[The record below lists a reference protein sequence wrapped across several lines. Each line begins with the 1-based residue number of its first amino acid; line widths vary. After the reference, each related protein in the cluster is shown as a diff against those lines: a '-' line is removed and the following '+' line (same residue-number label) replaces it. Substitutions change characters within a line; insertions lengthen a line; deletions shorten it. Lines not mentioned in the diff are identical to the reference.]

1 MLPSFSILVRNNPLR
16 VRSIANSLLAFSL
29 IVSSPL
35 RAHADDSENLNWF
48 ENKIRPALIEHCQD
62 CHAVDSEAS
71 GGLLL
76 DSRDGWQAGGD
87 SGAAIVP
94 GKPAESLLL
103 KAMSYEDP
111 ELQMPPDGK
120 LPAEVTD
127 AFRQWIADGAIDPRR
142 GEGSIERQTGLPVD
156 RAQEHWS
163 YRPIQPLPEEL
174 ASASDWIDRLIER
187 QLREADYE
195 PLEKASERVLL
206 RRLYFGLT
214 GLPPTREQLDS
225 YLRSADP
232 NRYEQLVDQLL
243 ESPRFGE
250 HFARK
255 WMDVVRYADSI
266 TLRGFVLPEA
276 WRYRDYLIDAF
287 NEDRPFDQMVIEQVA
302 GDMLPREGVD
312 LRQQRRQVIATG
324 FLALGNTNLE
334 RQDKTQLDMDHID
347 EQLQVL
353 GRAFLGQTIGCAR
366 CHDHKFDPIP
376 TADYY
381 ALAGIFRSAEA
392 MDHENVSKW
401 IETPLPVSEEE
412 ASFRKVIQNQL
423 TAAQKQLQA
432 KTKLLTKME
441 QAANQSQLA
450 PGIIVDDLDAKLVGS
465 WRASQ
470 SVAGYVGKSYLV
482 AETGAA
488 TEPLQAIFSAKIKKA
503 GEYEVRVA
511 FTPHSNRTSKAKYQV
526 QHSDGTSEVVVD
538 QRKLARGESWFSLGK
553 FQFRKGKENA
563 VTLFASGND
572 GAVIADAVNWI
583 LHEKGKA
590 APPPKTSSK
599 EDLAELEGLR
609 QEVESL
615 QAERDTLQSR
625 LPPQQKFLTI
635 RETGKAQNI
644 PVHIRGDVH
653 NLGETVPRGFLTAVK
668 PSLPEAFSDQSS
680 GRLELARWLV
690 ADQNPLSARVY
701 ANRVWLWLMGRGLV
715 STPNNFGTTGQDPTH
730 PELLDGL
737 AMQLKES
744 DWSTKALVK
753 TIVLSDAYQ
762 RESSPVRS
770 VAGGYF
776 EMEEMDPK
784 NSLYWRAA
792 RRRLGVEAMRDAMLS
807 VSGELEHKI
816 GGSLIKSGTK
826 ADYNYKHEGARR
838 AIYQP
843 VFRNSLP
850 ELFEA
855 FDFADT
861 SVSIGERPRSTV
873 ATQGLVLMNHPW
885 VVARAQRAAK
895 RIMTEERG
903 AKSESGDQAPSELGN
918 AERIRLLYLRCFG
931 REPDFEESDLLL
943 GFLQSGGTDTQEF
956 EKRWTQVI
964 HSMFA
969 SLDFRYLE

>member
-1 MLPSFSILVRNNPLR
+1 MLPSFSIPVRNIPLVLR
-16 VRSIANSLLAFSL
+16 CIAFCLLALSL
-29 IVSSPL
+29 IAIRPSA
-35 RAHADDSENLNWF
+35 RADDSEKLQWF
-48 ENKIRPALIEHCQD
+48 EKKIRPALIEHCQD
-62 CHAVDSEAS
+62 CHAVDSESS

-94 GKPAESLLL
+94 GKPAESLLF
-103 KAMSYEDP
+103 KAISYEDP

-120 LPAEVTD
+120 LPAEVSD
-127 AFRQWIADGAIDPRR
+127 AFRQWIYDGAIDPRR
-142 GEGSIERQTGLPVD
+142 GEGSIERQSGLPVD

-163 YRPIQPLPEEL
+163 YRPIRPLPEEL
-174 ASASDWIDRLIER
+174 ASASDWIDRLIEL
-187 QLREADYE
+187 QLREAEYE
-195 PLEKASERVLL
+195 PLEKASERVLV
-206 RRLYFGLT
+206 RRLYFDLT
-214 GLPPTREQLDS
+214 GLPPTKEQLDA
-225 YLRSADP
+225 YLRSTAS
-232 NRYEQLVDQLL
+232 NRYDQLVDELL

-276 WRYRDYLIDAF
+276 WRYRDYLIEAF
-287 NEDRPFDQMVIEQVA
+287 NADRPFDQMVIEQVA

-312 LRQQRRQVIATG
+312 LLQRQRQVIATG

-381 ALAGIFRSAEA
+381 ALAGIFRSAKA
-392 MDHENVSKW
+392 MDHANVSKW

-412 ASFRKVIQNQL
+412 ESRRKVIQDQI
-423 TAAQKQLQA
+423 TASQKQLQA
-432 KTKLLTKME
+432 KTKLLSKME
-441 QAANQSQLA
+441 QIANQSQIA
-450 PGIIVDDLDAKLVGS
+450 PGIVVDDIDAKLVGS

-470 SVAGYVGKSYLV
+470 SVTGYIGKSYLV
-482 AETGAA
+482 AEMGVA
-488 TEPLQAIFSAKIKKA
+488 TEPLQAIFSTKFKKA

-511 FTPHSNRTSKAKYQV
+511 FTPNSNRTSKAKYQV

-553 FQFRKGKENA
+553 FQFDKGKENA
-563 VTLFASGND
+563 VTLFASNND

-583 LHEKGKA
+583 LYEKGKA
-590 APPPKTSSK
+590 VPSRKATSK
-599 EDLAELEGLR
+599 EDLVELEGLR
-609 QEVESL
+609 QEVKSL
-615 QAERDTLQSR
+615 EAERDSLQSK
-625 LPPQQKFLTI
+625 LSPQQKYLTV
-635 RETGKAQNI
+635 RETGKVRNI

-653 NLGETVPRGFLTAVK
+653 NLGGTVPRGFLTAVK
-668 PSLPEAFSDQSS
+668 PSLTESLSDESS

-715 STPNNFGTTGQDPTH
+715 STPNNFGTTGQAPTH

-737 AMQLKES
+737 AMKLKQS
-744 DWSTKALVK
+744 AWSTKALVK
-753 TIVLSDAYQ
+753 SIVLSDAYQ
-762 RESSPVRS
+762 RQSSPAQRVD
-770 VAGGYF
+770 GGYA
-776 EMEEMDPK
+776 EMEEMDPQ

-807 VSGELEHKI
+807 VSGEIAHKI

-838 AIYQP
+838 AVYQP

-850 ELFEA
+850 ELYEA

-885 VVARAQRAAK
+885 VVARAKKTAK
-895 RIMTEERG
+895 RIMAESRG
-903 AKSESGDQAPSELGN
+903 VESESEDQAPSELGD

-931 REPDFEESDLLL
+931 REPDPKESSLLL
-943 GFLQSGGTDTQEF
+943 GFLQTDGTDTQEL
-956 EKRWTQVI
+956 EKRWTQVV

>member
-1 MLPSFSILVRNNPLR
+1 MIAVCPLGTR
-16 VRSIANSLLAFSL
+16 
-29 IVSSPL
+29 
-35 RAHADDSENLNWF
+35 ADDTEKLNWF

-76 DSRDGWQAGGD
+76 DSRNGWQAGGD
-87 SGAAIVP
+87 SGVAILP
-94 GKPAESLLL
+94 GNPENSLLL

-127 AFRQWIADGAIDPRR
+127 AFRQWIADGAVDPRR

-163 YRPIQPLPEEL
+163 YRPIRPLSGEL
-174 ASASDWIDRLIER
+174 AAASDWIDQLIER
-187 QLREADYE
+187 QLLEAEYE
-195 PLEKASERVLL
+195 PLERASERVLV
-206 RRLYFGLT
+206 RRLYYDLT
-214 GLPPTREQLDS
+214 GLPPTKEQLDA
-225 YLRSADP
+225 YLRRTAP
-232 NRYEQLVDQLL
+232 NRYDQLVDELL

-276 WRYRDYLIDAF
+276 WRYRDYLIEAF
-287 NEDRPFDQMVIEQVA
+287 NEDRPFDQMVVEQVA
-302 GDMLPREGVD
+302 GDMLPRAGVD
-312 LRQQRRQVIATG
+312 LRQQQRQVIATG

-401 IETPLPVSEEE
+401 IETPLPVGEEE
-412 ASFRKVIQNQL
+412 LSRRKVIQDQL
-423 TAAQKQLQA
+423 TASQKQLQA

-441 QAANQSQLA
+441 QDAKQSHLT
-450 PGIIVDDLDAKLVGS
+450 PGIVVDDLDAKLVGN

-470 SVAGYVGKSYLV
+470 SVTGFVGKSYLV
-482 AETGAA
+482 AETGSA
-488 TEPLQAIFSAKIKKA
+488 TEPLQAIFSTRLKRA

-526 QHSDGTSEVVVD
+526 QHSSGVSDVVVD
-538 QRKLARGESWFSLGK
+538 QRKLARGDSWFSLGK
-553 FQFRKGKENA
+553 FQFDKGKKNS
-563 VTLFASGND
+563 VTLFASDND

-590 APPPKTSSK
+590 ASTAKPSTK
-599 EDLAELEGLR
+599 EELAELQTLR
-609 QEVESL
+609 QEVRSL
-615 QAERDTLQSR
+615 QAERDAMQSK
-625 LPPQQKFLTI
+625 LPAQQRYLTV
-635 RETGKAQNI
+635 RETGKVQDI

-653 NLGETVPRGFLTAVK
+653 NLGEKVPRGFLTAVR
-668 PSLPEAFSDQSS
+668 PSLPEALSDRSS

-690 ADQNPLSARVY
+690 ADENPLSARVY

-715 STPNNFGTTGQDPTH
+715 STPNNFGTTGLAPTH

-744 DWSTKALVK
+744 DWSTKTLVK

-762 RESSPVRS
+762 RRSSPVQG
-770 VAGGYF
+770 VAGDDA
-776 EMEEMDPK
+776 EMEEMDPQ

-807 VSGELEHKI
+807 VSGELEHEI
-816 GGSLIKSGTK
+816 GGSLIKPGTK
-826 ADYNYKHEGARR
+826 VDYNYKHQGARR
-838 AIYQP
+838 AVYQP

-885 VVARAQRAAK
+885 VVARAKKAAK
-895 RIMTEERG
+895 RILTEGRG
-903 AKSESGDQAPSELGN
+903 QESESEDQALSELDD

-931 REPDFEESDLLL
+931 REPGLEESNLLL
-943 GFLQSGGTDTQEF
+943 GFLQSGGTDTQEL
-956 EKRWTQVI
+956 EKRWAQAI